1 MVTRP
6 QLSLISHL
14 SSPRAT
20 VDVFNQGQTL
30 KQNQLMLLIDK
41 SLYSVTT
48 YQEER
53 RPEDEIGGGDDH
65 VHLDP
70 RDPLRLQVLDVALDL
85 DALRRRDGQQVLA
98 VLTHNITLSSSSS
111 SLPKIWNF
119 FCTGFSQSKI

>member
-1 MVTRP
+1 M
-6 QLSLISHL
+6 
-14 SSPRAT
+14 
-20 VDVFNQGQTL
+20 DVFNQGQTL

-98 VLTHNITLSSSSS
+98 VLTHT
-111 SLPKIWNF
+111 
-119 FCTGFSQSKI
+119 T

>member
-1 MVTRP
+1 MTFIYQRC
-6 QLSLISHL
+6 Q
-14 SSPRAT
+14 RNFAK
-20 VDVFNQGQTL
+20 VFTIFGENYT
-30 KQNQLMLLIDK
+30 
-41 SLYSVTT
+41 SEVVTT

-53 RPEDEIGGGDDH
+53 CPEDEIGGGDDH

-98 VLTHNITLSSSSS
+98 VLTHNITHSSS

-119 FCTGFSQSKI
+119 FYTGFSQSKI

>member
-1 MVTRP
+1 MN
-6 QLSLISHL
+6 
-14 SSPRAT
+14 
-20 VDVFNQGQTL
+20 VFNQGQTL

-98 VLTHNITLSSSSS
+98 VLTHNITHSSSS

-119 FCTGFSQSKI
+119 FYTGFSQSKI

>member
-1 MVTRP
+1 MRIII
-6 QLSLISHL
+6 L
-14 SSPRAT
+14 
-20 VDVFNQGQTL
+20 GW
-30 KQNQLMLLIDK
+30 
-41 SLYSVTT
+41 LYSVTT

-53 RPEDEIGGGDDH
+53 CPEDEIGGGDDH

-98 VLTHNITLSSSSS
+98 VLTHNIIHSSSS

-119 FCTGFSQSKI
+119 FYTGFSQSKI

>member
-1 MVTRP
+1 MTFIYQRVNE
-6 QLSLISHL
+6 IS
-14 SSPRAT
+14 RVFT
-20 VDVFNQGQTL
+20 VV
-30 KQNQLMLLIDK
+30 
-41 SLYSVTT
+41 SWLYSVAT

-53 RPEDEIGGGDDH
+53 GPEDEIGGGDDH

-98 VLTHNITLSSSSS
+98 VLTHNITHSSSS

-119 FCTGFSQSKI
+119 FYTGFSQSKI